1 MMQPALTMKSQVTI
15 PKSIRMFLGIGP
27 GERIVFEPMSD
38 KRVAIRAASNAHA
51 AKAKAVD
58 PITAMIS
65 AATRKVRTEDVMRMT
80 RGDDWN
86 KA

>member
-1 MMQPALTMKSQVTI
+1 MQPALTVKSQVTI
-15 PKSIRMFLGIGP
+15 PKAIRQFLGIGP
-27 GERIVFEPMSD
+27 GDRVLFEPLPGN
-38 KRVAIRAASNAHA
+38 RVALRAYNIQPKTH
-51 AKAKAVD
+51 KKPVD
-58 PITAMIS
+58 PITAMIG